1 MASENN
7 ASERSSS
14 VLALQLPHQNQSRSE
29 NAAEDQ
35 SHAAGNGGRCPNCIV
50 VVGGLCVKTSFH
62 QATTLNYLLYI
73 QMQ

>member
-29 NAAEDQ
+29 DQ
-35 SHAAGNGGRCPNCIV
+35 CHAAGNGRRCPNCIV